1 MHLKLR
7 DQQLK
12 MIMYTHR
19 LLHTNLMAA
28 TNPKIIDTCTE
39 KIKEFKHQIIKD
51 SHQITRQE
59 NKRRKEQKWTTT
71 TPTKQF
77 TAATNTHLSI
87 TTLNVNGQTIVIK
100 RQSSCTDEKTRPI
113 YTYAAHKR
121 LTSALKIHTLKGRG
135 GKKVLG
141 ENGNP
146 KKAEVA
152 ILRAEKIDFQ
162 TKTVIR
168 NKEGINPRNNPS
180 YSVGTR

>member
-12 MIMYTHR
+12 MIMYTHM
-19 LLHTNLMAA
+19 LLHTNLMVA
-28 TNPKIIDTCTE
+28 TNPKIIDTPTE

-87 TTLNVNGQTIVIK
+87 TTLDVNRQTILIK
-100 RQSSCTDEKTRPI
+100 RHRADAQMKKQDPYIHMLPTRDSLQLW
-113 YTYAAHKR
+113 R
-121 LTSALKIHTLKGRG
+121 HTHWKGG
-135 GKKVLG
+135 QGK
-141 ENGNP
+141 
-146 KKAEVA
+146 
-152 ILRAEKIDFQ
+152 
-162 TKTVIR
+162 
-168 NKEGINPRNNPS
+168 
-180 YSVGTR
+180 GTRWKWKSKESRGSNT